1 MNYENYPEM
10 VSNLVSSLVNSL
22 LTSIDSNIFSV
33 LDELAFIKSSSIS
46 DKYFSSFFSKHSSIV
61 SLSEALVFGFL
72 LYYAISYLF
81 SRLTCSNFQK
91 PLSFITKLFFTA
103 VLIKFSLPICEKII
117 DLFYL
122 ISSILKSIGF
132 SILSIDL
139 SFSVIYIKLKTL
151 FFTDFQNPFSVFSF
165 DGLLRTFISFGFI
178 NLLFTYSIRFIY
190 VKILVLI
197 SPLAFLSLSLDQ
209 STWIFK
215 IWIKNFISQLFTQVI
230 ICTILLII
238 FSLKGIS
245 NQIIVKLLYVASVVC
260 LMKASSFVKD
270 FSSGFTSDVSSTLSS
285 IKGLFY

>member
-10 VSNLVSSLVNSL
+10 VSNLISSLVNSL
-22 LTSIDSNIFSV
+22 LTSIDSNIFAV
-33 LDELAFIKSSSIS
+33 LDELAFLKSSSIS

-61 SLSEALVFGFL
+61 SLSEALVLGFL

-81 SRLTCSNFQK
+81 SRLTCSNFQR
-91 PLSFITKLFFTA
+91 PLSFITKLFFTS

-122 ISSILKSIGF
+122 ISTILKSIGF

-178 NLLFTYSIRFIY
+178 NLLFTYCWI
-190 VKILVLI
+190 ILFD
-197 SPLAFLSLSLDQ
+197 FLSLS
-209 STWIFK
+209 FK
-215 IWIKNFISQLFTQVI
+215 FLV
-230 ICTILLII
+230 
-238 FSLKGIS
+238 
-245 NQIIVKLLYVASVVC
+245 
-260 LMKASSFVKD
+260 
-270 FSSGFTSDVSSTLSS
+270 
-285 IKGLFY
+285 